1 MQIAEWGGSPLS
13 ARVNLVKTTEQQNNK
28 TTKQQNNK
36 QQNNRT
42 TKQQN
47 NKTTKQQ
54 TTKQQ
59 NNKQQNNRTTKQYL
73 RGKIVMYLFRP
84 DETNEINLS

>member
-1 MQIAEWGGSPLS
+1 MYAEWGGSPLS

-28 TTKQQNNK
+28 TAEQQ
-36 QQNNRT
+36 T

-54 TTKQQ
+54 
-59 NNKQQNNRTTKQYL
+59 NNKQQNNKTTNNKTTEQQNNIWEE
-73 RGKIVMYLFRP
+73 R
-84 DETNEINLS
+84 